1 MNFTINESVLPKYV
15 LFAFLLAVPAV
26 VFAQHKPNAPAP
38 APHASAPAHTSAP
51 SHSSENTQHPTTS
64 HTTTMSHTTTA
75 GHGTAVAGHGT
86 AVAGH
91 GTAVAGH
98 GTTTAGHGTT
108 TAGHGTTT
116 AGHGTMTAGH
126 GTTTAGH
133 GTTNTGHGTITGGR
147 GTTAGG
153 HTNISHT
160 APGRQVSL
168 RGGGSA
174 HIRPNGQ
181 IRSINR
187 NGMHIEHN
195 LHGGRTI
202 VRATS
207 RRRLAQQGQAVGP
220 GYGRHFSP
228 AGEDTRD

>member
-38 APHASAPAHTSAP
+38 APHASAPAAHTSAP
-51 SHSSENTQHPTTS
+51 SHSSGNTQHPTTS

-91 GTAVAGH
+91 GTAV
-98 GTTTAGHGTT
+98 
-108 TAGHGTTT
+108 AGHGTTT

>member
-1 MNFTINESVLPKYV
+1 MNFTINESALPKYV
-15 LFAFLLAVPAV
+15 LFALLLAVPAV

-51 SHSSENTQHPTTS
+51 SHSSGNTQHPTTS

-98 GTTTAGHGTT
+98 GTAV
-108 TAGHGTTT
+108 
-116 AGHGTMTAGH
+116 AGH

-202 VRATS
+202 VRERNGARIVSTGRRGGYVQRAYVTRGGRSYYS
-207 RRRLAQQGQAVGP
+207 RT
-220 GYGRHFSP
+220 YYY
-228 AGEDTRD
+228 